1 MILYL
6 LLFYNEKTGVLL
18 VALAICLEL
27 LLSKLYFFLRN
38 NQLQFVDVFSI
49 IFVILMAF
57 LIIKTIY
64 ILFNFDYVIL
74 ISRRFSNSFMQAQE
88 NITIKI

>member
-88 NITIKI
+88 SITIKI